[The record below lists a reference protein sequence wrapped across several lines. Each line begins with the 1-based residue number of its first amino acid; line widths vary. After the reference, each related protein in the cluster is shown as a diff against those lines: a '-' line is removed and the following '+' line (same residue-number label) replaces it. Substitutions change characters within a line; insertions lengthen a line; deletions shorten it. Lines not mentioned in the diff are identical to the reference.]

1 MASYEVTSADGQ
13 IYDIEGPEGL
23 SDQEIISAV
32 QSKIS
37 MDNPLPE
44 IDRTQEAA
52 QLQDEDVSTF
62 GDIFKGVGAGIVNAV
77 SGTVSLPL
85 ELIDYASRDSDD
97 TGPGLAGASRD
108 IFETITPTTRTGA
121 GNAVKFI
128 TQFIAPGT
136 VAAKLAAAKNLGK
149 LGQAGAFAAADVA
162 ATTPDVETLGDFFDG
177 GPTQRIDTEDL
188 LGSELA
194 AANLANRFKVA
205 AEGTALLLGG
215 PAVIKAVA
223 KGAGPVV
230 DEIAK
235 LGPVKAAAEGI
246 RANLLD
252 NVGPMA
258 SLENPTFLSKNI
270 RNARNKIRES
280 KAGKYIGERVSY
292 KGGLPDD
299 NIQNLRHL
307 KIQSVSA
314 GDKQARRSIEEL
326 NQGLETLNKNG
337 LLNDYD
343 QAKLLDG
350 LNDYVFATSK
360 GKSSRETV
368 RSNGEN
374 ILKSADQLFKQV
386 DNKKIKNKIYGTKN
400 LFGKDKGLSL
410 FESAKKLRTDIDGLS
425 EGVIKSLDDGLDGK
439 MLKGLQKVIDDNMKF
454 YGRTVYRAGR
464 DKSFDPMNL
473 KNKSGAID
481 EKKLAKYEA
490 AVETILSNTKAGSR
504 EKAEDILSQ
513 IYKKV
518 SSDGGFSNPNMKP
531 KDMFDDSTLQGI
543 TNGILKDRSLDNMP
557 AIRDFLGEY
566 SSAKN
571 IYGVI
576 GRTKQKN
583 GSFKNSYGKIREQTL
598 EEQKI
603 GFQFKVSETVN
614 KMSNLIEQTN
624 YYKNL
629 KSYNDDLI
637 KQGNGK
643 QFLFDKKPDIK
654 LGNFE
659 RIGNVKINKDGT
671 QSLTDESIMRYGPL
685 AGKFVSSENIRAF
698 TDIPSYI
705 NFAEVNK
712 LYATFLGL
720 KGMSQIAKTV
730 YSPITQIRN
739 ATTAALFAVKNGN
752 FGNGEDLVNS
762 AQVVFQNI
770 NDNIAFSRKAAEFK
784 ASGKKIATKKDV
796 DDYYDDMVRRGIVN
810 TNSKIGEFEDLMGDA
825 SKFGYQSDISLFGKK
840 INPLE
845 IAKNTQNRFA
855 GKLYQGSDDIWKIYS
870 YEMELGRLKSA
881 LKNSMGDAA
890 KGIAPSNFN
899 IKSYDAENILKYG
912 DGPVDLKKMSAL
924 PPETVIKNG
933 KEEIITGEMKT
944 LEFLKKES
952 ASIVKD
958 TVPNYSRVPEFIKRL
973 RQWPFGN
980 FIAFPAEVLRTSG
993 NIYGRAIRDLA
1004 SESPEIRAIG
1014 MRRLMGAMTV
1024 DVTLPAGLVT
1034 AGLTLTGSKQEQIDA
1049 YTRSVAADYD
1059 KNSVLIPIATDKDG
1073 NITEMYNFSYT
1084 NPYDYLTRPGRAVYN
1099 AVNNG
1104 IKSEKELTSIMFDA
1118 SIDAGKEFFSP
1129 FTSES
1134 IITEKAVDIVRNQ
1147 TRYGR
1152 NVWNEADPLGL
1163 RISKGFAHFADGLTP
1178 GISPVRFKGATSG
1191 QDIQVGD
1198 FTLGLN
1204 VGDFTKS
1211 LGLSAGLI
1219 DPINGVNRQGYVID
1233 PAGKFAEALTGLKS
1247 IKPRTERALMY
1258 RGYEAGNLVRE
1269 ASGIFNR
1276 IAKSKSNVSPE
1287 ATTKAYISSNEQRF
1301 KGLRDLYMAIEDAR
1315 TLGLSESEIY
1325 RALKEAKTPNL
1336 DMVMAG
1342 KFKPFFPSDETID
1355 LVMESKSDK
1364 VGNKLDFGALGK
1376 SYSKEF
1382 GKDFLPMEKQRQRE
1396 ERNREIE
1403 EIVRQRQA
1411 MPTEIQMPETTAS
1424 PPLASP
1430 GIAALRQAEI
1440 DKLTGI

>member
-1 MASYEVTSADGQ
+1 M
-13 IYDIEGPEGL
+13 
-23 SDQEIISAV
+23 
-32 QSKIS
+32 
-37 MDNPLPE
+37 
-44 IDRTQEAA
+44 
-52 QLQDEDVSTF
+52 
-62 GDIFKGVGAGIVNAV
+62 
-77 SGTVSLPL
+77 
-85 ELIDYASRDSDD
+85 
-97 TGPGLAGASRD
+97 
-108 IFETITPTTRTGA
+108 
-121 GNAVKFI
+121 
-128 TQFIAPGT
+128 
-136 VAAKLAAAKNLGK
+136 
-149 LGQAGAFAAADVA
+149 
-162 ATTPDVETLGDFFDG
+162 
-177 GPTQRIDTEDL
+177 
-188 LGSELA
+188 
-194 AANLANRFKVA
+194 
-205 AEGTALLLGG
+205 
-215 PAVIKAVA
+215 
-223 KGAGPVV
+223 V

-235 LGPVKAAAEGI
+235 TGPVKAAAEGI
-246 RANLLD
+246 RAKLLD
-252 NVGPMA
+252 NVGPM
-258 SLENPTFLSKNI
+258 SDLENPTFISRNI
-270 RNARNKIRES
+270 RNARNRIRES

-292 KGGLPDD
+292 KGNLPDD
-299 NIQNLRHL
+299 IVQDLRHL
-307 KIQSVSA
+307 KIHSISA
-314 GDKQARRSIEEL
+314 NDKQARRAVEEL
-326 NQGLETLNKNG
+326 DQGLQSLNKNG
-337 LLNDYD
+337 LLNDTD
-343 QAKLLDG
+343 QANLLDSIT
-350 LNDYVFATSK
+350 DYLFAN
-360 GKSSRETV
+360 GKPGSSREAV
-368 RSNGEN
+368 RSNGEKA
-374 ILKSADQLFKQV
+374 LKEADKLFKQI
-386 DNKKIKNKIYGTKN
+386 DNKKFKNKFYGTKN
-400 LFGKDKGLSL
+400 LFGSDKGLSL
-410 FESAKKLRTDIDGLS
+410 FDSAQRLRTQMDSLS
-425 EGVIKSLDDGLDGK
+425 KGVRENLDDGLDAD
-439 MLKGLQKVIDDNMKF
+439 MLEGLQKVIEDNMKF

-464 DKSFDPMNL
+464 DNSFDPMNL

-490 AVETILSNTKAGSR
+490 AVETVLSKTNAANRGEAK
-504 EKAEDILSQ
+504 DILDQ
-513 IYKKV
+513 ITNKV
-518 SSDGGFSNPNMKP
+518 MREGNFSNSKMKP
-531 KDMFDDSTLQGI
+531 KDMFEDSTLEGI
-543 TNGILKDRSLDNMP
+543 SDGILKNRSLDNMP
-557 AIRDFLGEY
+557 AVRDFLGEY

-576 GRTKQKN
+576 GRTKQKD
-583 GSFKNSYGKIREQTL
+583 GSFKTGFGKVREQTL
-598 EEQKI
+598 DEQKI
-603 GFQFKVSETVN
+603 GLQFKVSETVN

-870 YEMELGRLKSA
+870 YEMELGRLRSA
-881 LKNSMGDAA
+881 LKNSMN
-890 KGIAPSNFN
+890 PSNVTNFN
-899 IKSYDAENILKYG
+899 MKAYDAENILKYG

-980 FIAFPAEVLRTSG
+980 FIAFPAEVIRTSG

-1034 AGLTLTGSKQEQIDA
+1034 AGLTLTGSQQEQIDA

-1382 GKDFLPMEKQRQRE
+1382 GKDFLPMGKQRQRE